1 MIGQAKSKIKKGIH
15 SIKAFSI
22 MNRLIVYILVSM
34 LISLSLF
41 GFFIYYNMYRN
52 MMETAYDDI
61 SLRIEQVSNNLDES
75 FQIINFTALGL
86 AYTGTVKEWISDPSY
101 FVSLEN
107 KNNAKEIIFDEE
119 IRKSIVFDGAYNLG
133 LITSLSAYV
142 NEKPVSFLLAKNV
155 SLEKE
160 RLNADKALEAFKI
173 QRDKNKKYVITLYPT
188 SANNTI
194 YHIRQLTNPYD
205 YSQTITYV
213 IGTNEE
219 TIWGK
224 LRELMLYDDI
234 EIYLYN
240 KEGHI
245 LSSNRKALLGQSIT
259 DPLLAYDR
267 AASRPVIETFGKYI
281 VGHNS
286 LEKSELQVAVKLPKR
301 IIVLKVL
308 SEMSYFILFSILL
321 MVIITGVVLILMM
334 NSTRYIKDLLIC
346 IKAIKNKQYD
356 QKMPSYKNQS
366 ANELSIAVNSMTE
379 DLSYLIKEVYEKQ
392 LLIKEMNIKFLQ
404 HQMNPHFL
412 FNILL
417 TIQMKAKSCQDES
430 IYKMVN
436 SLTTLL
442 RAGVYTESMPKIK
455 LRQELE
461 YVEFYLYLQ
470 QVRFEERL
478 TYTID
483 IEDEHLLESMV
494 PKLSVEPMV
503 ENSIIHGLENKIGHM
518 KVDVVVKQSEN
529 NLCIEIIDNGCGFD
543 LEKLNGEMI
552 DQVINRHEKPSK
564 IGIKNTDERLKLIYG
579 QDYGLQI
586 KSQIGEGTSIRMLMP
601 LDT

>member
-1 MIGQAKSKIKKGIH
+1 
-15 SIKAFSI
+15 
-22 MNRLIVYILVSM
+22 
-34 LISLSLF
+34 
-41 GFFIYYNMYRN
+41 
-52 MMETAYDDI
+52 
-61 SLRIEQVSNNLDES
+61 
-75 FQIINFTALGL
+75 
-86 AYTGTVKEWISDPSY
+86 
-101 FVSLEN
+101 
-107 KNNAKEIIFDEE
+107 
-119 IRKSIVFDGAYNLG
+119 
-133 LITSLSAYV
+133 
-142 NEKPVSFLLAKNV
+142 
-155 SLEKE
+155 
-160 RLNADKALEAFKI
+160 
-173 QRDKNKKYVITLYPT
+173 
-188 SANNTI
+188 
-194 YHIRQLTNPYD
+194 
-205 YSQTITYV
+205 
-213 IGTNEE
+213 
-219 TIWGK
+219 
-224 LRELMLYDDI
+224 
-234 EIYLYN
+234 
-240 KEGHI
+240 
-245 LSSNRKALLGQSIT
+245 
-259 DPLLAYDR
+259 
-267 AASRPVIETFGKYI
+267 
-281 VGHNS
+281 
-286 LEKSELQVAVKLPKR
+286 
-301 IIVLKVL
+301 
-308 SEMSYFILFSILL
+308 
-321 MVIITGVVLILMM
+321 
-334 NSTRYIKDLLIC
+334 
-346 IKAIKNKQYD
+346 
-356 QKMPSYKNQS
+356 
-366 ANELSIAVNSMTE
+366 
-379 DLSYLIKEVYEKQ
+379 
-392 LLIKEMNIKFLQ
+392 MNIKFLQ